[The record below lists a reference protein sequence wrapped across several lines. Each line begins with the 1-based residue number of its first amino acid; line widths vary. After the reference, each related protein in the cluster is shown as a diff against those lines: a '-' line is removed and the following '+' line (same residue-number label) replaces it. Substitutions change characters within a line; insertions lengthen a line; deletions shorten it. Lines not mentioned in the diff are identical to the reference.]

1 MGQPGPEQENAQV
14 YRRAL
19 MEDGEKPP
27 VAATDEVADF
37 MMCVG
42 QQEPPDFQPDPPD
55 FQPDIARL

>member
-1 MGQPGPEQENAQV
+1 
-14 YRRAL
+14 

-55 FQPDIARL
+55 SQPDIARL